1 MGRRAG
7 GQASGLNYLSCLL
20 APWPSAGGVQ
30 PVWSATPTSLQ
41 PATALGRP
49 HPESRAFRSQ
59 LPLSGP
65 RASLSPGSWSGQ
77 GGGRPAL
84 RLPRLAPAG
93 PRRVGEPWQGHTE
106 GAQQRGRGWL
116 GGRARCP
123 SPIRAG
129 FPQGQRFALR
139 PPGLLPQVAVWAPK
153 LALRLDSPGF
163 KFKSCSLSAESVS
176 SPAPHLC
183 SAPAGSSI
191 PRPSDLPA
199 HTPPS
204 AH

>member
-1 MGRRAG
+1 MCRLPGRLPLP
-7 GQASGLNYLSCLL
+7 ASTPPQ
-20 APWPSAGGVQ
+20 PWGA
-30 PVWSATPTSLQ
+30 
-41 PATALGRP
+41 P
-49 HPESRAFRSQ
+49 HPESRAFCCQ
-59 LPLSGP
+59 FPLSGP
-65 RASLSPGSWSGQ
+65 RASLSPGNWSGQ

-84 RLPRLAPAG
+84 PPPRLAPSG
-93 PRRVGEPWQGHTE
+93 PRKVGEPWQGHTE

-129 FPQGQRFALR
+129 FPQGHPFALR

-153 LALRLDSPGF
+153 LAWRLDSPGF
-163 KFKSCSLSAESVS
+163 KFKPCCLSAEPVS
-176 SPAPHLC
+176 SSVPHLC
-183 SAPAGSSI
+183 PAPAGPSS

-199 HTPPS
+199 RTPPS